1 MEAWGG
7 DDAQVALG
15 GWGHDESGDEG
26 KAMEVAQVNH
36 NGGMWRRRHSGHA
49 GRAPASRWR

>member
-36 NGGMWRRRHSGHA
+36 NGGLWRRRHSGHA